1 MNWVQQLPD
10 EDATADFYLQ
20 TVETLQAAGFLQYE
34 ISNFAKAGYESRH
47 NCKYWNCEPYLG
59 FGASA
64 HSCYGGKRFYV
75 PSDLQAF
82 CAAATQPT
90 ALEDDNPCTRE
101 EQILLGLRLRKG
113 IPCSWLHTEQLQKLQ
128 RYAAGGLV
136 EFLNDRVALTPQ
148 GCLVSNAILAEIL

>member
-1 MNWVQQLPD
+1 M
-10 EDATADFYLQ
+10 
-20 TVETLQAAGFLQYE
+20 
-34 ISNFAKAGYESRH
+34 
-47 NCKYWNCEPYLG
+47 
-59 FGASA
+59 
-64 HSCYGGKRFYV
+64 

-82 CAAATQPT
+82 CAAETQPT